1 MYLTKDM
8 DSYYINI
15 LFKEIPVH
23 TFNIDGAEVVH
34 ETIKY
39 RKTELG
45 HLVQIPITK
54 DSKKFEMKSGLSIL
68 ASKNI
73 IVKENPEKLMMFS
86 SFTPALVLRIQEEN
100 PDILIVF
107 IPPSTQYQT
116 TEDFFKGQLFQN
128 ENLRL
133 MHLVGES
140 EFESSLSF
148 PEFTLTSLKKLHKT
162 ERPII
167 ISNYSPLAGPQNE
180 VQFQELAGE
189 LRRENVPVIFLSS
202 HANNL
207 IQQIPKAYFGFP
219 SYEFSVKNQFLTF
232 NDGNASPWEVF
243 NEFNSDF
250 FVLKLDFT
258 GPYWHILL
266 QGKDENGTSIF
277 ERDLTL
283 YKTRLK

>member
-1 MYLTKDM
+1 MYLTKEL

-15 LFKEIPVH
+15 LFKEIPVQ
-23 TFNIDGAEVVH
+23 TFNIDGTEVVH
-34 ETIKY
+34 ETVKY

-54 DSKKFEMKSGLSIL
+54 ESKKFELKSGISTLATRNIL
-68 ASKNI
+68 
-73 IVKENPEKLMMFS
+73 VKENPEKLMMFS
-86 SFTPALVLRIQEEN
+86 SFAPAFMLRIQEEN
-100 PDILIVF
+100 PDILVVF
-107 IPPSTQYQT
+107 IPPATQYQS
-116 TEDFFKGQLFQN
+116 TEDFFNSQLFHD

-133 MHLVGES
+133 IHLVGETDLESSFNFS
-140 EFESSLSF
+140 EFS
-148 PEFTLTSLKKLHKT
+148 LTSLKKLHKT
-162 ERPII
+162 ERPVI
-167 ISNYSPLAGPQNE
+167 ISNYSPFASPQNE
-180 VQFQELAGE
+180 SQFQELATE
-189 LRRENVPVIFLSS
+189 FKRETIPVIFLSS
-202 HANNL
+202 NSKNL

-232 NDGNASPWEVF
+232 TEGNTSPWEVF

-250 FVLKLDFT
+250 FVLKLDFA

-283 YKTRLK
+283 YKTKLR

>member
-1 MYLTKDM
+1 MYLTKEQ

-15 LFKEIPVH
+15 IFREIPVH
-23 TFNIDGAEVVH
+23 TFNIDGVEVVH
-34 ETIKY
+34 DTVKY
-39 RKTELG
+39 RKMDMG

-73 IVKENPEKLMMFS
+73 LVKENPEKMMMFS
-86 SFTPALVLRIQEEN
+86 SFAPSLILRIQEEN
-100 PDILIVF
+100 PDILIIF
-107 IPPSTQYQT
+107 IPPATQYQS

-140 EFESSLSF
+140 ELESSFTF
-148 PEFTLTSLKKLHKT
+148 PQFSLTSLKKLHKT
-162 ERPII
+162 ERPLI
-167 ISNYSPLAGPQNE
+167 ISSYSPFAGPQNE
-180 VQFQELAGE
+180 NDFQELSSE
-189 LRRENVPVIFLSS
+189 LKRQTIPVIFLSS
-202 HANNL
+202 NSKNL

-232 NDGNASPWEVF
+232 TEGNTSPWEVF

-250 FVLKLDFT
+250 FVLQLDFT

-283 YKTRLK
+283 YKTKLR

>member
-15 LFKEIPVH
+15 LLKEIPVH
-23 TFNIDGAEVVH
+23 TFNIDGAEVAH

-116 TEDFFKGQLFQN
+116 TDDFFKGQLFQN

-140 EFESSLSF
+140 EFESSLYF

-189 LRRENVPVIFLSS
+189 LQRENIPVIFLSS

-207 IQQIPKAYFGFP
+207 IQQIPKAYFGLP

-232 NDGNASPWEVF
+232 TDGNRSPWEVF

>member
-1 MYLTKDM
+1 MYLTKEQDA
-8 DSYYINI
+8 YYINI
-15 LFKEIPVH
+15 LFKEIPTH
-23 TFNIDGAEVVH
+23 TFTIDSTEVVH

-39 RKTELG
+39 RKINQG

-54 DSKKFEMKSGLSIL
+54 DSKKFEIKSGLSTL
-68 ASKNI
+68 LHKNI
-73 IVKENPEKLMMFS
+73 LVKENPEKLMMFS
-86 SFTPALVLRIQEEN
+86 SFAPSLNLRIQEEN

-107 IPPSTQYQT
+107 IPPATQYQS
-116 TEDFFKGQLFQN
+116 TEDFFEGQLFHD

-133 MHLVGES
+133 IYLVGEK
-140 EFESSLSF
+140 ELESSFSF
-148 PEFTLTSLKKLHKT
+148 PEFSLTSLEKLHKT
-162 ERPII
+162 ERPLI
-167 ISNYSPLAGPQNE
+167 ISNYSPFAGPQNE
-180 VQFQELAGE
+180 NEFQKLAGE
-189 LRRENVPVIFLSS
+189 LKKETIPVIFLSS
-202 HANNL
+202 HSKNL

-232 NDGNASPWEVF
+232 TESNTSPWEVF

-283 YKTRLK
+283 YKTKLR